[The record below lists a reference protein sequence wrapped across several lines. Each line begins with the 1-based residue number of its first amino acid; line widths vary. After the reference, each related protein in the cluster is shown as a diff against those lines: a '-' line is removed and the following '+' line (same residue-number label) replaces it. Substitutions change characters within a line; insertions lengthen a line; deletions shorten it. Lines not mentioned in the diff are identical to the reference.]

1 MRKTA
6 FGFGGAAAAGAAL
19 SVSLLAQSQGITG
32 KDILD
37 GFANPARWLTNAGD
51 YSGQRHSPLKQIT
64 PANAAQLAPQWT
76 FQTGGVTGQFEA
88 TPIVVDGVMYITGPR
103 NHAWAIDAKTGK
115 EIWHHQRQLPTEGLK
130 VCCGPVNRGF
140 AIYGSRL
147 FMTTLD
153 AHLEALDIKTG
164 AVLWDVE
171 LGDYKKGYAS
181 TVAPLLVRDKLIV
194 GIAGGEYANRGF
206 LDAYDPAT
214 GNRLWRFWTVPAKGE
229 PGSETWPEDVLERG
243 GAPTWVTGTYDPDLN
258 LIYWGTG
265 NPNPDWDGDSRAGTN
280 LYAASLLA
288 INPDN
293 GTLKWYFQFTPH
305 DTHDWDATQVPVL
318 ADVTIAGRPRKV
330 VMQANRNG
338 FLYVL
343 DRTDGSFI
351 TAAPYGNQ
359 NWASGIGRDG
369 KPIELPGHTPTEEG
383 TMTCPDWSGN
393 TNFMPPSYDRSR
405 GLFFVTVR
413 EVCAKFIKKATP
425 DANVGDRTLGGNIQ
439 PVDNPPRAG
448 ALRAIDPLTGQRKW
462 EVKYDGPGWAGVMST
477 AGGVVFSGDH
487 QGTFMAVDASNGK
500 VLYSYRTGGPIYAPP
515 TTFLVD
521 GRQFV
526 VMPAA
531 FTLTAFALPSPASR
545 TTSSR

>member
-6 FGFGGAAAAGAAL
+6 FRVAAAAIAGAAL
-19 SVSLLAQSQGITG
+19 SLSLAAQGQGITT

-64 PANAAQLAPQWT
+64 PANASQLAPQWT
-76 FQTGGVTGQFEA
+76 FQTGVTGQFEA
-88 TPIVVDGVMYITGPR
+88 TPIVLDGVMYITGPR
-103 NHAWAIDAKTGK
+103 NHAWALDAKTGK

-140 AIYGSRL
+140 AIYGNRL

-164 AVLWDVE
+164 EVLWDVE
-171 LGDYKKGYAS
+171 LGEYKKGYAS
-181 TVAPLLVRDKLIV
+181 TVSPLLVKDKLIV

-243 GAPTWVTGTYDPDLN
+243 GAPTWVTGTYDPELN

-265 NPNPDWDGDSRAGTN
+265 NPNPDWDGDSRSGTN

-439 PVDNPPRAG
+439 PVENPPRAG

-531 FTLTAFALPSPASR
+531 FTLTAFALPSPPSR
-545 TTSSR
+545 STSSR